1 MVSVEQHMRRL
12 FADQGKNDMV
22 LPICNKSMRKKLQA
36 LGALFGLNCTN
47 KCSKLERYT
56 TLTKVK
62 KHSGKVIDEQQVA
75 RMMEK
80 FKRCDDDGG
89 GKGKGK
95 GKSKGK
101 SKEKGQSGHLK
112 TKEGD
117 VVGRVRARW
126 FTESNSP
133 GFRLTNGSFLHRLP
147 RRSARRTSG
156 SCCWRQWAG
165 QMVRPLDVLGVW
177 RLRLQWSS
185 RRPGLGWVPRKHGD
199 LIGGMPASCVC
210 YVP

>member
-1 MVSVEQHMRRL
+1 LRIRNLPRADETTIQPETTVSDDREVARVEASLGPLVTNKGGDLDMVSVEQHMRRL

-75 RMMEK
+75 KMMEK
-80 FKRCDDDGG
+80 FKRDNGGG

-95 GKSKGK
+95 GKSNGK

-117 VVGRVRARW
+117 VVGRVRSRC
-126 FTESNSP
+126 FTESNSS
-133 GFRLTNGSFLHRLP
+133 GFRLTNGVFLYRLL

-156 SCCWRQWAG
+156 SYC
-165 QMVRPLDVLGVW
+165 
-177 RLRLQWSS
+177 
-185 RRPGLGWVPRKHGD
+185 
-199 LIGGMPASCVC
+199 
-210 YVP
+210 